1 VIVRNANIND
11 IIDIY
16 KWRNDPLSR
25 SMFINN
31 KLLSIDKHKNWFKD
45 TLEDPNK
52 KMYVGIINGKKIGI
66 TRFDFNKRKMFAE
79 ISINLN
85 PIMRG
90 KNLSLKLLLKSISL
104 FQKNTKTKLKAT
116 IKNENLSSLKI
127 FKKLGFKQINGDKKY
142 LYFILTKKIF

>member
-66 TRFDFNKRKMFAE
+66 TRFDFNKRKH
-79 ISINLN
+79 IVI
-85 PIMRG
+85 
-90 KNLSLKLLLKSISL
+90 KSI
-104 FQKNTKTKLKAT
+104 KLIIT
-116 IKNENLSSLKI
+116 L
-127 FKKLGFKQINGDKKY
+127 KKL
-142 LYFILTKKIF
+142 